1 MALAGT
7 SEGRR
12 EVKRSETRHALREA
26 ALARFLAHGVAD
38 ARVADIAADCGVS
51 ERTFFRYFPTKEH
64 AALDGLETWL
74 QQLISAFEEL
84 PDSYGPIA
92 ALDAVFA
99 QARAG
104 RFPFGADQVRSAI
117 AYESFP
123 EVQATFAGIVEA
135 QRLRTVADIAR
146 RSGTDLYDPYARVLG
161 SVLTSG
167 LFAVMESWLHGGRG
181 DDPWDLVAETLGRVA
196 RDVVD
201 LGPAEADRS
210 T

>member
-12 EVKRSETRHALREA
+12 EVKKSETRQA
-26 ALARFLAHGVAD
+26 ARGGARPLPGAHGVAD

-92 ALDAVFA
+92 APTRCSPRRAPDASPSGPTRC
-99 QARAG
+99 ARPSPTSPSPRCRPPLPA
-104 RFPFGADQVRSAI
+104 S
-117 AYESFP
+117 S
-123 EVQATFAGIVEA
+123 
-135 QRLRTVADIAR
+135 R
-146 RSGTDLYDPYARVLG
+146 RSGCAPSPTSHDARAP
-161 SVLTSG
+161 TSTTRTPG
-167 LFAVMESWLHGGRG
+167 CWA
-181 DDPWDLVAETLGRVA
+181 PC
-196 RDVVD
+196 
-201 LGPAEADRS
+201 
-210 T
+210 